1 MATGSLKKR
10 FVLLGMVSALMK
22 VLSSCAV
29 QRWRQ
34 SVHFGHQ
41 TPTIG
46 HSCDTLESHLEV
58 ETNGFLFQTDVCT
71 VHSPSL
77 SPSPSLSLSLSL
89 SFLFRICA
97 AYQLAKT
104 RVTSSFRWRPQKGP
118 SPLQPF
124 GRSAAPVNT
133 EFKESPRLRL
143 CSSEV

>member
-77 SPSPSLSLSLSL
+77 SPSPSLSLSLLFFVPNMCSL
-89 SFLFRICA
+89 PACQNTGHIFISVETTKRAVTTPTIWTFSGSGEH
-97 AYQLAKT
+97 
-104 RVTSSFRWRPQKGP
+104 RVQGIT
-118 SPLQPF
+118 
-124 GRSAAPVNT
+124 AAPALFV
-133 EFKESPRLRL
+133 
-143 CSSEV
+143 